1 LERTI
6 SEQIAAL
13 PGMNKQQLLVIWK
26 ENFGKEAPAHL
37 RKQLMVPVLAYRIQE
52 REYGGLS
59 HAARKQLRE
68 LAESVESKSSQ
79 KERVIT
85 DDAAE
90 SGSRFVRS

>member
-1 LERTI
+1 MERTI

-13 PGMNKQQLLVIWK
+13 PGMNKQQLLVMWR

-59 HAARKQLRE
+59 HGARNSFANWQNPLNQSHRRRRE
-68 LAESVESKSSQ
+68 S
-79 KERVIT
+79 
-85 DDAAE
+85 
-90 SGSRFVRS
+90 